1 VYWLPG
7 GLPALVVTLPDRGT
21 TASVLGWPSTR
32 RLLRAAVA
40 LLGLQLALAQVLSL
54 GPGILLAVVTTV
66 AVSFAGTLWIARL
79 LGFSRGLR
87 ILVATGFSIC
97 GASAV
102 AAVSAVVDHED
113 DDVATA
119 MGLVTVFGG
128 LAIVGLP
135 ALAGALQLPGD
146 ELGHWAGL
154 SLPEVGQVV
163 AAAAP
168 AGAVGVTAA
177 VVVKLSRVVLLAP
190 LVAVI
195 SVVEARSRAVERRTR
210 PPIVPLMVLCFL
222 ASMLLRAT
230 GLVPGGGDRDGGH
243 RDHLAARRGPV
254 RSGHDDQHR
263 VIGRRRAP
271 RARARRP
278 LRPPAGRN
286 VARRAACPGG
296 VRRGFTAPLASTL
309 RAE

>member
-1 VYWLPG
+1 M
-7 GLPALVVTLPDRGT
+7 
-21 TASVLGWPSTR
+21 
-32 RLLRAAVA
+32 
-40 LLGLQLALAQVLSL
+40 
-54 GPGILLAVVTTV
+54 
-66 AVSFAGTLWIARL
+66 
-79 LGFSRGLR
+79 R

-135 ALAGALQLPGD
+135 ALAGALELPGD
-146 ELGHWAGL
+146 ELGHRAGL

-177 VVVKLSRVVLLAP
+177 VVVRLSRVVLLAP

-210 PPIVPLMVLCFL
+210 PPIVPLFVLGFL

-230 GLVPGGGDRDGGH
+230 GLVPAEVIETAATATTLL
-243 RDHLAARRGPV
+243 LAAALYGAGTTI
-254 RSGHDDQHR
+254 S
-263 VIGRRRAP
+263 IGSLAD
-271 RARARRP
+271 
-278 LRPPAGRN
+278 AG
-286 VARRAACPGG
+286 
-296 VRRGFTAPLASTL
+296 L
-309 RAE
+309 RALALGGPSALLLAGTSLAALRVLGA

>member
-1 VYWLPG
+1 
-7 GLPALVVTLPDRGT
+7 
-21 TASVLGWPSTR
+21 
-32 RLLRAAVA
+32 VA

-54 GPGILLAVVTTV
+54 GPGVLLAVVTTV
-66 AVSFAGTLWIARL
+66 AVSFAGTLRIARL

-177 VVVKLSRVVLLAP
+177 VVGGRAANPPAHCAADGSLL
-190 LVAVI
+190 
-195 SVVEARSRAVERRTR
+195 
-210 PPIVPLMVLCFL
+210 
-222 ASMLLRAT
+222 
-230 GLVPGGGDRDGGH
+230 PGQHAAARDGP
-243 RDHLAARRGPV
+243 RA
-254 RSGHDDQHR
+254 
-263 VIGRRRAP
+263 GRR
-271 RARARRP
+271 
-278 LRPPAGRN
+278 
-286 VARRAACPGG
+286 
-296 VRRGFTAPLASTL
+296 
-309 RAE
+309 